1 MKKLLTLTLAAL
13 FILSASLS
21 ACASEKVAVKN
32 QDEIKLVVFKISD
45 KNYYLKTKTGT
56 FKPSKWMLP
65 LYKDVAPCSCQI
77 PGNALAC

>member
-45 KNYYLKTKTGT
+45 KNYYLEDKDGNIQTVQ
-56 FKPSKWMLP
+56 M
-65 LYKDVAPCSCQI
+65 DVAPYKGRRTG
-77 PGNALAC
+77 PPDTWATLWRA